1 MSNSSI
7 YCHRD
12 TAKIYPSMGSLTSIL
27 HSKHGDQPPA
37 SAAVIQDYDGTWSDA
52 LAFRDRP
59 GMADRFIDIQFVD
72 LQADPM
78 ATVERIYR
86 HFGIPTDDRRR
97 QVMTQ
102 WLAKDRRTRAG
113 RVHHNYTLE
122 SAGLT
127 LNDIDRMTGDYLRA
141 FSVPLER

>member
-1 MSNSSI
+1 
-7 YCHRD
+7 
-12 TAKIYPSMGSLTSIL
+12 
-27 HSKHGDQPPA
+27 
-37 SAAVIQDYDGTWSDA
+37 
-52 LAFRDRP
+52 
-59 GMADRFIDIQFVD
+59 
-72 LQADPM
+72 M